1 MPDKVTSLD
10 LKLAHEEWRRE
21 RKEHQQAL
29 SLWADWYKSKGG
41 PEQWRDFAD
50 MIRRRNAL

>member
-1 MPDKVTSLD
+1 MPDRVTTLELS
-10 LKLAHEEWRRE
+10 LAHEDWRRE